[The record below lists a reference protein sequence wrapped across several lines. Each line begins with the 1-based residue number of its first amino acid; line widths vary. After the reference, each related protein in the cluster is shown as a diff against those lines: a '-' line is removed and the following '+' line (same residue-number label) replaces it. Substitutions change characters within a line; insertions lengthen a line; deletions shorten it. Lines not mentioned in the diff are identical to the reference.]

1 MMGKLTWYKYK
12 RVLGSIHS
20 FTLQSVICQK
30 RRHFQILHF
39 LDAKTGCPG
48 YIPYLIILS
57 KNTSNC
63 YQAYFTYALN
73 YYNFSSNSYLWKRD
87 FD

>member
-1 MMGKLTWYKYK
+1 M
-12 RVLGSIHS
+12 VLKQESLEFDS
-20 FTLQSVICQK
+20 FFYSTIGNFSKEMSLLMSSFF
-30 RRHFQILHF
+30 RR
-39 LDAKTGCPG
+39 KTVCPG

>member
-1 MMGKLTWYKYK
+1 M
-12 RVLGSIHS
+12 V
-20 FTLQSVICQK
+20 
-30 RRHFQILHF
+30 QILESLGF
-39 LDAKTGCPG
+39 DSFFYSTISNLSKETSLSNSSFFRCKTVCPG

-63 YQAYFTYALN
+63 YQAYFTYAHN